1 MCSRRPS
8 LVFPLAA
15 LAMAMM
21 LPLQMR
27 QARDRRADRKITDI
41 MNAAAIDGKA
51 ERKVVY
57 DAAHDNNF
65 RDLPAA
71 EVKAARDVRAVM
83 LDDKGHFHPKP

>member
-1 MCSRRPS
+1 MYRRPS
-8 LVFPLAA
+8 LVIPLAA

-21 LPLQMR
+21 LPLQMQ

-41 MNAAAIDGKA
+41 MNAAAINDKA

-65 RDLPAA
+65 KSLPAA
-71 EVKAARDVRAVM
+71 EVKPAQNVRTIM